1 MRHNGLLHQQERSGR
16 QCEVGTWTPAEDNQL
31 AKFGEDGAGPAFGFD
46 RPRIS
51 TLLGVQAVELS

>member
-1 MRHNGLLHQQERSGR
+1 MQQQERSGR
-16 QCEVGTWTPAEDNQL
+16 QCEVGTWTLAEDNQL